1 MAGVIVLDADVL
13 IAHFDP
19 SDKHHE
25 RASRFLLSAT
35 GDSLGASTITLA
47 EVLVGPARVGQLD
60 RARNAVL
67 QLQIQIIGLLVDD
80 NASVRLAQI
89 RADTNLKMPDCCVL
103 LAAEQAGA
111 TLATFDERLA
121 STARSRGLL
130 VAG

>member
-1 MAGVIVLDADVL
+1 VIVLDAHVL

-25 RASRFLLSAT
+25 RAGRLLLSAT

-60 RARNAVL
+60 RARNALL
-67 QLQIQIIGLLVDD
+67 QLQIIGLLVDD
-80 NASVRLAQI
+80 NASVGLAQI
-89 RADTNLKMPDCCVL
+89 RADTDLKMPDCCVL

-121 STARSRGLL
+121 STARSRGLV

>member
-1 MAGVIVLDADVL
+1 MIVLDAHVL

-25 RASRFLLSAT
+25 RASRLLLSAT

-60 RARNAVL
+60 RARNALL
-67 QLQIQIIGLLVDD
+67 QLQIIGLLVDD
-80 NASVRLAQI
+80 NASVGLAQI
-89 RADTNLKMPDCCVL
+89 RADTDLKMPDCCVL

-121 STARSRGLL
+121 STARSRGLV

>member
-1 MAGVIVLDADVL
+1 VIVLDANVL

-25 RASRFLLSAT
+25 RAGNLLLSAT
-35 GDSLGASTITLA
+35 GDSLGASAITLA

-67 QLQIQIIGLLVDD
+67 QLGVIGVPVDD
-80 NASVRLAQI
+80 NSFVRLAQI
-89 RADTNLKMPDCCVL
+89 RAETNLKLPDCCVL

-111 TLATFDERLA
+111 VLATFDERLA
-121 STARSRGLL
+121 STARSRGLV